1 MLWWRIYLGRT
12 QVVENL
18 GLHFIH
24 HIQCCGH
31 LVNTVAEC
39 VLNVL
44 SHSRVQLEQLHIE
57 NECKHMFDNAQW
69 TSY

>member
-1 MLWWRIYLGRT
+1 MYLGRT

-18 GLHFIH
+18 GLHVIH

-44 SHSRVQLEQLHIE
+44 SHSRVQLE
-57 NECKHMFDNAQW
+57 
-69 TSY
+69 